1 MTRPRWIALAA
12 AVGLVSGAAVAA
24 DGKGDGRSKPGRD
37 DCGQDLVVVLP
48 DGTKRQYVP
57 AQSLLSAYSAVQ
69 INQGEKPRPAVKME
83 DVLKELGAAWAEA
96 LDCDNKSVH
105 LPSQLPFEGQEYLVV
120 TGRGTIK
127 VVREVQRGRY
137 ANVAQGIRKL
147 TLHGADGKKR

>member
-1 MTRPRWIALAA
+1 MTGPRWLVLA
-12 AVGLVSGAAVAA
+12 AVGLVSAAAVAA
-24 DGKGDGRSKPGRD
+24 DGKGDGRSKAGRQ

-57 AQSLLSAYSAVQ
+57 AQSLLAAYSAVQ
-69 INQGEKPRPAVKME
+69 IDQGEKPRPAVKVD
-83 DVLKELGAAWAEA
+83 DVLKGLGAAWAEA

-105 LPSQLPFEGQEYLVV
+105 LPSQLPFEGAEYLVV

-137 ANVAQGIRKL
+137 ANVAQGLRKL
-147 TLHGADGKKR
+147 TLHGPDGKKR